1 VTLYAGSARFATH
14 EADRL
19 TRHSFSFGPHYDP
32 ANLGFG
38 PLVCHNDDLLQPGGG
53 YPDHPHRDLEIV
65 TWVLSGVL
73 LHTDS
78 TGHTSPIGPG
88 TVQAMSAG
96 SGIRHAEVAD
106 PASGPTRFVQAWVR
120 PDAPGGEPVHRELA
134 VDLDGSRPAGLVPVA
149 GGAGLPVRTAGA
161 SLAVARLAAGD
172 SVVLPDARL
181 VHVFAATGTVALEGT
196 LEGEGEG
203 EGAVAVAGT
212 VEGDSGVHRIVER
225 GGVGPEAR
233 LREGDALRLTDEPGR
248 RLTATEPTELLVWS
262 FR

>member
-1 VTLYAGSARFATH
+1 MGVTAYAGWTRFSTTD
-14 EADRL
+14 ADRV

-53 YPDHPHRDLEIV
+53 YADHPHRDLEIV

-120 PDAPGGEPVHRELA
+120 PDAPGGVPVHHELA
-134 VDLDGSRPAGLVPVA
+134 VDLEESGLVPVA
-149 GGAGLPVRTAGA
+149 GAGGLPIRTAGA
-161 SLAVARLAAGD
+161 SLRVARLAPGEGVA
-172 SVVLPDARL
+172 LPDAPR
-181 VHVFAATGTVALEGT
+181 VHVFAATG
-196 LEGEGEG
+196 
-203 EGAVAVAGT
+203 AVELDVGL
-212 VEGDSGVHRIVER
+212 
-225 GGVGPEAR
+225 GVGLGDGPRRPAGPDGVR
-233 LREGDALRLTDEPGR
+233 LSEGDAVRLTDEPGR
-248 RLTATEPTELLVWS
+248 VVTAIDHTDLLVWS
-262 FR
+262 FA